1 MKHPQKLGQMIFA
14 AVFFCSVIGYG
25 ALNLWYAKEPL
36 AENVQEA
43 WDNIREEPAAE
54 TVVSAVADLDT
65 AVTENTLFRYPLL
78 ECYGGMQL
86 ALGKHEENAF
96 DVVKDK
102 DGYLHG
108 GNFWTGFGDDTKEL
122 AVRVRRL
129 ADAMEER
136 GTKVG
141 FVLPPMK
148 VVRQQAAYTGIPY
161 NDFTEQAD
169 SLLRWLRYYSVPYLD
184 LRESLKDDNLSYE
197 ETYYKTDHHWSP
209 LAAFAGFRDTVE
221 WMNFQWNAGLDPAGD
236 FRDLSQYETKNFP
249 GLMLGS
255 QGRDAGV
262 VYSGGTEDY
271 QVYYPKSGGDF
282 TWIHGEPDHLESEEG
297 AFVPTL
303 LQLETKR
310 GLYELAASN
319 LYLNSVQEYD
329 SIENHSLEDGA
340 SVLLLRDS
348 YASPLAAFLS
358 QCCGQLDMLWAQKY
372 SGDEMMD
379 YLEAHDYDYIL
390 VMLYPENLTYENF
403 PFYES
408 EGL

>member
-54 TVVSAVADLDT
+54 TVVNAVADLDT

-184 LRESLKDDNLSYE
+184 LRESLSRVCGLSRHGGMDE
-197 ETYYKTDHHWSP
+197 FPMERG
-209 LAAFAGFRDTVE
+209 AGSCRGFSR
-221 WMNFQWNAGLDPAGD
+221 P
-236 FRDLSQYETKNFP
+236 
-249 GLMLGS
+249 
-255 QGRDAGV
+255 
-262 VYSGGTEDY
+262 
-271 QVYYPKSGGDF
+271 
-282 TWIHGEPDHLESEEG
+282 EP
-297 AFVPTL
+297 
-303 LQLETKR
+303 
-310 GLYELAASN
+310 
-319 LYLNSVQEYD
+319 
-329 SIENHSLEDGA
+329 I
-340 SVLLLRDS
+340 
-348 YASPLAAFLS
+348 
-358 QCCGQLDMLWAQKY
+358 
-372 SGDEMMD
+372 
-379 YLEAHDYDYIL
+379 
-390 VMLYPENLTYENF
+390 
-403 PFYES
+403 
-408 EGL
+408 

>member
-148 VVRQQAAYTGIPY
+148 VVQQQAAYTGIPY

-209 LAAFAGFRDTVE
+209 LAAFAAFADTVE
-221 WMNFQWNAGLDPAGD
+221 WIISMERGWITAGD

-255 QGRDAGV
+255 QNRDAGV

-282 TWIHGEPDHLESEEG
+282 TWITASRIISKVRR
-297 AFVPTL
+297 AFCSHSIAA
-303 LQLETKR
+303 ETKR
-310 GLYELAASN
+310 
-319 LYLNSVQEYD
+319 
-329 SIENHSLEDGA
+329 
-340 SVLLLRDS
+340 
-348 YASPLAAFLS
+348 PL
-358 QCCGQLDMLWAQKY
+358 
-372 SGDEMMD
+372 
-379 YLEAHDYDYIL
+379 
-390 VMLYPENLTYENF
+390 
-403 PFYES
+403 
-408 EGL
+408 

>member
-1 MKHPQKLGQMIFA
+1 MVKHPQKLGQMIFA

-236 FRDLSQYETKNFP
+236 FRDLSPVSYTHLDVYKRQVHGYLDLRRSKREFPFNFIYS
-249 GLMLGS
+249 GVFYFYCLDSAGS
-255 QGRDAGV
+255 QELNQREGR
-262 VYSGGTEDY
+262 
-271 QVYYPKSGGDF
+271 
-282 TWIHGEPDHLESEEG
+282 WM
-297 AFVPTL
+297 
-303 LQLETKR
+303 
-310 GLYELAASN
+310 N
-319 LYLNSVQEYD
+319 VQ
-329 SIENHSLEDGA
+329 S
-340 SVLLLRDS
+340 
-348 YASPLAAFLS
+348 
-358 QCCGQLDMLWAQKY
+358 
-372 SGDEMMD
+372 
-379 YLEAHDYDYIL
+379 
-390 VMLYPENLTYENF
+390 
-403 PFYES
+403 
-408 EGL
+408 